1 MSATTVPSVTVPTS
15 MVSHTTT
22 ETLTKPVTSAGTPT
36 TRTTPPH
43 MTAEPTAT
51 ATAAVT
57 VMRASAARPA
67 SEAFRWPDLIAEVQD
82 AGQYAT
88 AAEAERVTRIVLS
101 ALGGHVVGDERVDL
115 ARALPEE
122 AARVIA
128 SQIPATRRLTAA
140 EFVDSVAARIEG
152 ATPATARW
160 DVSSV
165 LSVLPPLV
173 GDALTTRI
181 LAQLPPGYALLFG
194 RADLSATA

>member
-1 MSATTVPSVTVPTS
+1 MT
-15 MVSHTTT
+15 
-22 ETLTKPVTSAGTPT
+22 TLTPQKPAHLNPEGDVPAQVSPAPAPT
-36 TRTTPPH
+36 LSPSPSPSPESPSPDSGWRELVDAVRESGQYPTR
-43 MTAEPTAT
+43 
-51 ATAAVT
+51 
-57 VMRASAARPA
+57 
-67 SEAFRWPDLIAEVQD
+67 SEAES
-82 AGQYAT
+82 
-88 AAEAERVTRIVLS
+88 VTRIVLS

-122 AARVIA
+122 AARVVA
-128 SQIPATRRLTAA
+128 SQIPATRELTAA

-173 GDALTTRI
+173 GDALVTRI

-194 RADLSATA
+194 RAELVPAE

>member
-1 MSATTVPSVTVPTS
+1 MTRLTPQKPAVPRP
-15 MVSHTTT
+15 
-22 ETLTKPVTSAGTPT
+22 GGDITPAPE
-36 TRTTPPH
+36 R
-43 MTAEPTAT
+43 
-51 ATAAVT
+51 
-57 VMRASAARPA
+57 RPA
-67 SEAFRWPDLIAEVQD
+67 QD
-82 AGQYAT
+82 PAWRELVDAVREAGQYPT
-88 AAEAERVTRIVLS
+88 RSEAESVTRIVLS

-122 AARVIA
+122 AARVVA

-173 GDALTTRI
+173 GDELVTRI
-181 LAQLPPGYALLFG
+181 LDQLPPGYALLFG
-194 RADLSATA
+194 RAELTPAA